1 MCEETYLL
9 TKIRKKYQDHIAC
22 DRPRTTML
30 YFPSQSPIGE
40 RLFSALNV
48 LSLSD
53 RFFFFPQLFLFR
65 YSWCS
70 IITGLNKQT
79 TESLDKQTTES
90 LRDTIRSQLF
100 KGIFLISSHQT
111 ENQYIIHLAGTR
123 GSILHLYNLCTLQWV
138 PSDTNK
144 P

>member
-9 TKIRKKYQDHIAC
+9 TKIRTKYQDHIAC

-100 KGIFLISSHQT
+100 KGIFFNFLSSDREPVHYT
-111 ENQYIIHLAGTR
+111 FSWNQG
-123 GSILHLYNLCTLQWV
+123 LYTPFVQLMHTSV
-138 PSDTNK
+138 SA
-144 P
+144 